1 MKPTTFAEA
10 NGTLT
15 GGPAYRYGT
24 DLDVADLQVYRGG
37 GQIISCW
44 ELSFWDR
51 VRCAIFGKVWLR
63 VCASGTHSPV
73 CLESEYPFARQ
84 ALDQVA

>member
-24 DLDVADLQVYRGG
+24 DLDVADLRVYRDGTE
-37 GQIISCW
+37 IISCW

-63 VCASGTHSPV
+63 VCASGTHPPV
-73 CLESEYPFARQ
+73 LLQSEPPFPDQ
-84 ALDQVA
+84 SIQVA